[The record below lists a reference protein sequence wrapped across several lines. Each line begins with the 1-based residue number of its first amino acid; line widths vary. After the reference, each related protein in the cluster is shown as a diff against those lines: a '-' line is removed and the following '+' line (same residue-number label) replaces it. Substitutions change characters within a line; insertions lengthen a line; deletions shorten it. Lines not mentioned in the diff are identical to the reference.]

1 MSKVKH
7 EFEHS
12 KAELTALNEKYSHL
26 VHSSKEAEDN
36 PKTSSVDNLLKAED
50 IRVAFRSGTVRREE
64 F

>member
-7 EFEHS
+7 EFEC
-12 KAELTALNEKYSHL
+12 KAELTALNEKYRHL
-26 VHSSKEAEDN
+26 VHSSTEAEDT

-50 IRVAFRSGTVRREE
+50 IRVSFRIGTVRREE